1 MNTTLAAWSGIAF
14 LIAFASL
21 FTNIPELITKLDPK
35 KYEIKTE
42 VTANVIKLFLPSYK
56 FFFAAIFFVL
66 DLIVL
71 NILEVVLPIIALNEK
86 IGNPVFAITAL
97 AVWLIAS
104 TYGIVRD
111 LKQNKIRLQNIKDDI
126 TFVPKKTPLIFK
138 IIAFLP
144 DVYILYLF
152 LIAVNVKV

>member
-1 MNTTLAAWSGIAF
+1 MDITLASWAGIAF
-14 LIAFASL
+14 LIGFASL
-21 FTNIPELITKLDPK
+21 FTNIADLINKLDPK

-42 VTANVIKLFLPSYK
+42 VTANEIKLFLPSFKY
-56 FFFAAIFFVL
+56 FFAAIFFVL

-71 NILEVVLPIIALNEK
+71 NILEVALPIIALSK
-86 IGNPVFAITAL
+86 GIGDPAFAITAMGIWLL
-97 AVWLIAS
+97 ATI
-104 TYGIVRD
+104 YGIVRD
-111 LKQNKIRLQNIKDDI
+111 LKQNKIRLQNIKDGV

-152 LIAVNVKV
+152 LIAITVLA